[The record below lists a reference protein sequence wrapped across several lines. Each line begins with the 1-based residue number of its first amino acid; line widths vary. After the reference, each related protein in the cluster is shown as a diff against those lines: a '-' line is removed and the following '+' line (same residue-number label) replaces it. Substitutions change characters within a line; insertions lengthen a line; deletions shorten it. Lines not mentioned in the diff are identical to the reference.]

1 MKHPRRRLE
10 DELHE
15 VWNDWINDNDY
26 GLWHDVPEVGALGAA
41 AAALGAGMQPP
52 DNNAPGEMLDGDE
65 FALVPAAGGR
75 AAVADPGEGVPRR
88 AAAPAAL
95 PVASSRR
102 AASRR
107 QPSLLQTASAA
118 LQSAAGTVTSAARS
132 AADFGVRL
140 QGGLKG
146 AKAAAVAGAHKY
158 LKPIVRPIL
167 ELNGLGGMLPP
178 SRSAS
183 VAQAARAAS
192 RSMSVAPAARAASR
206 PLTAAGTGLVPPP
219 SRAPSRAP
227 LAAPNAGGGAPSLD
241 GLRLNAGG
249 RVVNA
254 QGRFV
259 SQDVAALYLQRNPAA
274 T

>member
-26 GLWHDVPEVGALGAA
+26 GLWHDVPQTGALGAA

-65 FALVPAAGGR
+65 FALVPAA
-75 AAVADPGEGVPRR
+75 DPGEGGPRR
-88 AAAPAAL
+88 AAPPAAL
-95 PVASSRR
+95 PVATSRR

-140 QGGLKG
+140 QGGLKV
-146 AKAAAVAGAHKY
+146 AKAAAVAGAHRY

>member
-41 AAALGAGMQPP
+41 AVAVGAAAP
-52 DNNAPGEMLDGDE
+52 DNDAPGEMLDGDE
-65 FALVPAAGGR
+65 FPIVLAAGGR

-88 AAAPAAL
+88 AAAPAVV
-95 PVASSRR
+95 PVAPPRR

-107 QPSLLQTASAA
+107 QPSLLQTAGTA
-118 LQSAAGTVTSAARS
+118 LQSAAGTVTSVARGAANL
-132 AADFGVRL
+132 GVRGF
-140 QGGLKG
+140 QE
-146 AKAAAVAGAHKY
+146 AAALGVRAGKHI
-158 LKPIVRPIL
+158 LKV
-167 ELNGLGGMLPP
+167 NGLLPP

-183 VAQAARAAS
+183 VAPAVRAAS
-192 RSMSVAPAARAASR
+192 RAPRPETAAATGLVPRPSRAPSR
-206 PLTAAGTGLVPPP
+206 APIAAPNAGTGLVPPP

>member
-75 AAVADPGEGVPRR
+75 ADPGEGVPRR
-88 AAAPAAL
+88 AAPPAAL
-95 PVASSRR
+95 PVATSRR

-140 QGGLKG
+140 QGGLKV

-227 LAAPNAGGGAPSLD
+227 IAAPNAGGGAPSLE
-241 GLRLNAGG
+241 GLRLSANG
-249 RVVNA
+249 RVINA

-259 SQDVAALYLQRNPAA
+259 SQHVAALYLQRHPPAA

>member
-26 GLWHDVPEVGALGAA
+26 GLWHDVPQTGALGAA

-65 FALVPAAGGR
+65 FPIVLAAGGR
-75 AAVADPGEGVPRR
+75 AAAADPGEGVPRR

-95 PVASSRR
+95 PVATSRR

-107 QPSLLQTASAA
+107 QPSLLQTAGTA
-118 LQSAAGTVTSAARS
+118 LQSAAGTVTSVARGAANL
-132 AADFGVRL
+132 GVRGF
-140 QGGLKG
+140 QE
-146 AKAAAVAGAHKY
+146 AAALGVRAGKHI
-158 LKPIVRPIL
+158 LKV
-167 ELNGLGGMLPP
+167 NGLLPP

-183 VAQAARAAS
+183 VAPAVRAAS
-192 RSMSVAPAARAASR
+192 RAPRPETAAATGLVPRPSRAPSR
-206 PLTAAGTGLVPPP
+206 APIAAPNAGTGLVPPP

-227 LAAPNAGGGAPSLD
+227 LAAPNAGGGAPSLE
-241 GLRLNAGG
+241 GLRLSANG
-249 RVVNA
+249 RVINA

-259 SQDVAALYLQRNPAA
+259 SQHVAALYLQRHPPAA

>member
-75 AAVADPGEGVPRR
+75 ADPGEGVPRR
-88 AAAPAAL
+88 AAPPAAL
-95 PVASSRR
+95 PVATSRR

-107 QPSLLQTASAA
+107 QPPSLLQTASAA

-140 QGGLKG
+140 QGGLKV
-146 AKAAAVAGAHKY
+146 AKAAAVAGAHRY

-206 PLTAAGTGLVPPP
+206 PLTAAGTGLVPPLNVTG
-219 SRAPSRAP
+219 

-259 SQDVAALYLQRNPAA
+259 SQDVAALYLQRR
-274 T
+274 

>member
-41 AAALGAGMQPP
+41 AVAVGAAAP
-52 DNNAPGEMLDGDE
+52 DNDAPGEMLDGDE
-65 FALVPAAGGR
+65 FPIVLAAGGR
-75 AAVADPGEGVPRR
+75 AADPGEGVPRR
-88 AAAPAAL
+88 AAPPAAL
-95 PVASSRR
+95 PVATSRR

-107 QPSLLQTASAA
+107 QQSLLETASAA

-140 QGGLKG
+140 QGGLNG
-146 AKAAAVAGAHKY
+146 AKAAAVAGAHRY